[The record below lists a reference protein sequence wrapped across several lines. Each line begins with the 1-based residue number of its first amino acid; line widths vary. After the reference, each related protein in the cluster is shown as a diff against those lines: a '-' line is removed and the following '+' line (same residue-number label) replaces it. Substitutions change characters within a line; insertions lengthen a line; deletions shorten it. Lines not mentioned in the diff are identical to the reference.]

1 MAHHDK
7 LDPRLAL
14 RVPEVHQAATFTSTE
29 PQMLPQE
36 AAVIARQRNAQAF
49 AVGACF
55 LALATGVFGG
65 GAYMYARRRQ
75 EMAPPGG

>member
-14 RVPEVHQAATFTSTE
+14 RTPEVHQAATFTSTE
-29 PQMLPQE
+29 PQMLPPE
-36 AAVIARQRNAQAF
+36 AEVIARQRNARAF

-55 LALATGVFGG
+55 ARTRKYPA
-65 GAYMYARRRQ
+65 GAYWVVLVTY
-75 EMAPPGG
+75 